1 MTTED
6 YKKISDSIP
15 KDPGVYRFYDKEET
29 ILYVGKAKNL
39 KNRLSSYFGSKKN
52 QAYKTRTLVKNAHH
66 IDYTIVQTE
75 TDALL
80 LENTL
85 IKRYQPRYNVML
97 KDGKSYVYLCIK
109 NERFPRVYF
118 TRFVKKDG
126 SQYFGPYTSKFRTNI
141 ILDIIKKL
149 FQLRTCTLNLNEKA
163 IDAGKYKVCL
173 EYHIKNCKGPCE
185 NLESE
190 EEYNIKI
197 EQVKNILRG
206 NFKPVKDYIK
216 AEMNRFAEKMEFEQA
231 QLLKDKFHA
240 FENYQSKSTVVNTSI
255 KDLDAF
261 SIASD
266 DKYAYVNYLKIIN
279 GALINSDTVEIEK
292 KLDEEDREIL
302 EFAIP
307 AIREKFN
314 SIAPEIAVP
323 MEVDISDP
331 DIIITIPQRGDKR
344 QVMELSEKNVKY
356 FLFQKKKEALNKIK
370 KQTPAERI
378 LKTLQSDLQMDTL
391 PYHIECFDNSNI
403 QGTNPVASCVV
414 FKNAKPS
421 KKDYRKFNI
430 KTVVGP
436 DDFAS
441 MEEVVG
447 RRYRRLVAEGESL
460 PDLIIIDGGK
470 GQLSSTVKI
479 LKELKI
485 LHKVTVIGIAKK
497 LEEIFFPDDPIPL
510 YINKKSESLV
520 LIQQARNEAHRFAIT
535 FHRDQRSKNALG
547 TELTNI
553 EGVGTKTSEK
563 LLKEYKSVARIKEL
577 AETEIAGIVGNS
589 AAKKIVTYFENQKET
604 MKVDAEKKKINR
616 HDL

>member
-6 YKKISDSIP
+6 YKKLSDSIP

-39 KNRLSSYFGSKKN
+39 KNRLSSYFGNKKH
-52 QAYKTRTLVKNAHH
+52 QAHKTRTMVKNADH

-80 LENTL
+80 LEATM
-85 IKRYQPRYNVML
+85 IKKYQPRYNVML
-97 KDGKSYVYLCIK
+97 KDGKTYSYICIK
-109 NERFPRVYF
+109 KERFPRVSA
-118 TRFVKKDG
+118 TRQVIKDG
-126 SQYFGPYTSKFRTNI
+126 STYFGPYTSKYNTNI
-141 ILDIIKKL
+141 ILDLIKKL
-149 FQLRTCTLNLNEKA
+149 FQLRTCTLNLNENA

-190 EEYNIKI
+190 KEYNQKI

-206 NFKPVKDYIK
+206 NFKPVKDYLQSEMEHY
-216 AEMNRFAEKMEFEQA
+216 AELMKFEEA
-231 QLLKDKFHA
+231 QLLKDKFQV
-240 FENYQSKSTVVNTSI
+240 FVNYQSKSTVVHTSI
-255 KDLDAF
+255 TDLDAF

-266 DKYAYVNYLKIIN
+266 EKHAYINYLKIIN
-279 GALINSDTVEIEK
+279 GAIINSDTVEIEK

-323 MEVDISDP
+323 IEIDFVDPEVL
-331 DIIITIPQRGDKR
+331 ITIPKIGDKR
-344 QVMELSEKNVKY
+344 HVIELSEKNVKY
-356 FLFQKKKEALNKIK
+356 FLFQKKREALNKIK
-370 KQTPAERI
+370 RQTPAERI
-378 LKTLQSDLQMDTL
+378 LKTLQSDLQMDKI
-391 PYHIECFDNSNI
+391 PFHIECFDNSNI

-421 KKDYRKFNI
+421 KRDYRKFNI
-430 KTVVGP
+430 KTVIGP

-447 RRYRRLVAEGESL
+447 RRYRRLVSEGESL

-479 LKELKI
+479 LKELEI
-485 LHKVTVIGIAKK
+485 LDKVTVIGIAKK

-535 FHRDQRSKNALG
+535 FHRNQRSKNALG

-553 EGVGTKTSEK
+553 EGIGVKTSEK
-563 LLKEYKSVARIKEL
+563 LLKKYKSVARIKEL
-577 AETEIAGIVGNS
+577 AETEIADIVGNS
-589 AAKKIVTYFENQKET
+589 TAKKIVTYFEKQAINKKVNENLKE
-604 MKVDAEKKKINR
+604 EK
-616 HDL
+616 

>member
-6 YKKISDSIP
+6 YKKLSDSIP

-39 KNRLSSYFGSKKN
+39 KNRLSSYFGNKKH
-52 QAYKTRTLVKNAHH
+52 QTHKTRTMVKNADH

-75 TDALL
+75 TDALI
-80 LENTL
+80 LEATM
-85 IKRYQPRYNVML
+85 IKKYQPRYNVML
-97 KDGKSYVYLCIK
+97 KDGKTYSYICIK
-109 NERFPRVYF
+109 KERFPRVSA
-118 TRFVKKDG
+118 TRQVIKDG
-126 SQYFGPYTSKFRTNI
+126 STYFGPYTSKYNTNI
-141 ILDIIKKL
+141 ILDLIKKL
-149 FQLRTCTLNLNEKA
+149 FQLRTCTLNLNENA

-190 EEYNIKI
+190 KEYNQKI

-206 NFKPVKDYIK
+206 NFKPVKDYLQSEMEHY
-216 AEMNRFAEKMEFEQA
+216 AELMKFEEA
-231 QLLKDKFHA
+231 QLLKDKFQV
-240 FENYQSKSTVVNTSI
+240 FVNYQSKSTVVHTSI
-255 KDLDAF
+255 TDLDAF

-266 DKYAYVNYLKIIN
+266 EKHAYINYLKIIN
-279 GALINSDTVEIEK
+279 GAIINSDTVEIEK

-314 SIAPEIAVP
+314 SIAAEIAVP
-323 MEVDISDP
+323 IEIDFVDPEVL
-331 DIIITIPQRGDKR
+331 ITIPKRGDKR
-344 QVMELSEKNVKY
+344 HVIELSEKNVKY
-356 FLFQKKKEALNKIK
+356 FLFQKKREALNKIK
-370 KQTPAERI
+370 RQTPAERI
-378 LKTLQSDLQMDTL
+378 LKTLQSDLQMDKI
-391 PYHIECFDNSNI
+391 PFHIECFDNSNI

-421 KKDYRKFNI
+421 KRDYRKFNI
-430 KTVVGP
+430 KTVIGP

-447 RRYRRLVAEGESL
+447 RRYRRLVSEGESL

-485 LHKVTVIGIAKK
+485 LDKVTVIGIAKK

-535 FHRDQRSKNALG
+535 FHRNQRSKNALG

-553 EGVGTKTSEK
+553 EGIGIKTSEK
-563 LLKEYKSVARIKEL
+563 LLKKYKSVSRIKEL
-577 AETEIAGIVGNS
+577 AETEIADIVGNS
-589 AAKKIVTYFENQKET
+589 AAKKIVTYFEKQAINE
-604 MKVDAEKKKINR
+604 KVNEN
-616 HDL
+616 

>member
-6 YKKISDSIP
+6 YKKLSDSIP

-39 KNRLSSYFGSKKN
+39 KNRLSSYFGNKKH
-52 QAYKTRTLVKNAHH
+52 QTHKTRTMVKNADH

-75 TDALL
+75 TDALI
-80 LENTL
+80 LEATM
-85 IKRYQPRYNVML
+85 IKKYQPRYNVML
-97 KDGKSYVYLCIK
+97 KDGKTYSYICIK
-109 NERFPRVYF
+109 KERFPRVSA
-118 TRFVKKDG
+118 TRQVIKDG
-126 SQYFGPYTSKFRTNI
+126 STYFGPYTSKYNTNI
-141 ILDIIKKL
+141 ILDLIKKL
-149 FQLRTCTLNLNEKA
+149 FQLRTCTLNLNENA

-190 EEYNIKI
+190 KEYNQKI

-206 NFKPVKDYIK
+206 NFKPVKDYLQSEMEHY
-216 AEMNRFAEKMEFEQA
+216 AELMKFEEA
-231 QLLKDKFHA
+231 QLLKDKFQV
-240 FENYQSKSTVVNTSI
+240 FVNYQSKSTVVHTSI

-266 DKYAYVNYLKIIN
+266 EKHAYINYLKIIN
-279 GALINSDTVEIEK
+279 GAIINSDTVEIEK

-314 SIAPEIAVP
+314 SIAAEIAVP
-323 MEVDISDP
+323 IEIDFVDPEVL
-331 DIIITIPQRGDKR
+331 ITIPKRGDKR
-344 QVMELSEKNVKY
+344 HVIELSEKNVKY
-356 FLFQKKKEALNKIK
+356 FLFQKKREALNKIK
-370 KQTPAERI
+370 RQTPAERI
-378 LKTLQSDLQMDTL
+378 LKTLQSDLQMDKI
-391 PYHIECFDNSNI
+391 PFHIECFDNSNI

-421 KKDYRKFNI
+421 KRDYRKFNI
-430 KTVVGP
+430 KTVIGP

-447 RRYRRLVAEGESL
+447 RRYRRLVSEGESL

-479 LKELKI
+479 LKELEI
-485 LHKVTVIGIAKK
+485 LDKVTVIGIAKK

-535 FHRDQRSKNALG
+535 FHRNQRSKNALG

-553 EGVGTKTSEK
+553 EGIGVKTSEK
-563 LLKEYKSVARIKEL
+563 LLKKYKSVARIKEL
-577 AETEIAGIVGNS
+577 AETEIADIVGNS
-589 AAKKIVTYFENQKET
+589 AAKKIVTYFEKQAINKKVNENLKE
-604 MKVDAEKKKINR
+604 EK
-616 HDL
+616 

>member
-6 YKKISDSIP
+6 YKKLSDSIP

-39 KNRLSSYFGSKKN
+39 KNRLSSYFGNKKH
-52 QAYKTRTLVKNAHH
+52 QTHKTRTMVKNADH

-80 LENTL
+80 LEATM
-85 IKRYQPRYNVML
+85 IKKYQPRYNVML
-97 KDGKSYVYLCIK
+97 KDGKTYSYICIK
-109 NERFPRVYF
+109 KERFPRVSA
-118 TRFVKKDG
+118 TRQVIKDG
-126 SQYFGPYTSKFRTNI
+126 STYFGPYTSKYNTNI
-141 ILDIIKKL
+141 ILDLIKKL
-149 FQLRTCTLNLNEKA
+149 FQLRTCTLNLNENA

-190 EEYNIKI
+190 KEYNQKI

-206 NFKPVKDYIK
+206 NFKPVKDYLQSEMEHY
-216 AEMNRFAEKMEFEQA
+216 AELMKFEEA
-231 QLLKDKFHA
+231 QLLKDKFQV
-240 FENYQSKSTVVNTSI
+240 FVNYQSKSTVVHTSI
-255 KDLDAF
+255 TDLDAF

-266 DKYAYVNYLKIIN
+266 EKHAYINYLKIIN
-279 GALINSDTVEIEK
+279 GAIINSDTVEIEK

-314 SIAPEIAVP
+314 SIAAEIAVP
-323 MEVDISDP
+323 IEIDFVDPEVL
-331 DIIITIPQRGDKR
+331 ITIPKRGDKR
-344 QVMELSEKNVKY
+344 HVIELSEKNVKY
-356 FLFQKKKEALNKIK
+356 FLFQKKREALNKIK
-370 KQTPAERI
+370 RQTPAERI
-378 LKTLQSDLQMDTL
+378 LKTLQSDLQMDKI
-391 PYHIECFDNSNI
+391 PFHIECFDNSNI

-421 KKDYRKFNI
+421 KRDYRKFNI
-430 KTVVGP
+430 KTVIGP

-447 RRYRRLVAEGESL
+447 RRYRRLVSEGESL

-485 LHKVTVIGIAKK
+485 LDKVTVIGIAKK

-535 FHRDQRSKNALG
+535 FHRNQRSKNALG

-553 EGVGTKTSEK
+553 EGIGVKTSEK
-563 LLKEYKSVARIKEL
+563 LLKKYKSVARIKEL
-577 AETEIAGIVGNS
+577 AETEIADIVGNS
-589 AAKKIVTYFENQKET
+589 TAKKIVTYFEKQAINKKVNENLKE
-604 MKVDAEKKKINR
+604 EK
-616 HDL
+616 

>member
-6 YKKISDSIP
+6 YKKLSDSIP

-39 KNRLSSYFGSKKN
+39 KNRLSSYFGNKKH
-52 QAYKTRTLVKNAHH
+52 QAHKTRTMVKNADH

-80 LENTL
+80 LEATM
-85 IKRYQPRYNVML
+85 IKKYQPRYNVML
-97 KDGKSYVYLCIK
+97 KDGKTYSYICIK
-109 NERFPRVYF
+109 KERFPRVSA
-118 TRFVKKDG
+118 TRQVIKDG
-126 SQYFGPYTSKFRTNI
+126 STYFGPYTSKYNTNI
-141 ILDIIKKL
+141 ILDLIKKL
-149 FQLRTCTLNLNEKA
+149 FQLRTCTLNLNENA

-190 EEYNIKI
+190 KEYNQKI

-206 NFKPVKDYIK
+206 NFKPVKDYLK
-216 AEMNRFAEKMEFEQA
+216 SEMEHYAELMKFEEA
-231 QLLKDKFHA
+231 QLLKDKFQV
-240 FENYQSKSTVVNTSI
+240 FVNYQSKSTVVHTSI

-266 DKYAYVNYLKIIN
+266 EKHAYINYLKIIN
-279 GALINSDTVEIEK
+279 GAIINSDTVEIEK

-314 SIAPEIAVP
+314 SIAAEIAVP
-323 MEVDISDP
+323 IEIDFVDPEVL
-331 DIIITIPQRGDKR
+331 ITIPKRGDKR
-344 QVMELSEKNVKY
+344 HVIELSEKNVKY
-356 FLFQKKKEALNKIK
+356 FLFQKKREALNKIK
-370 KQTPAERI
+370 RQTPAERI
-378 LKTLQSDLQMDTL
+378 LKTLQSDLQMDKI
-391 PYHIECFDNSNI
+391 PFHIECFDNSNI

-421 KKDYRKFNI
+421 KRDYRKFNI
-430 KTVVGP
+430 KTVIGP

-447 RRYRRLVAEGESL
+447 RRYRRLVSEGESL

-479 LKELKI
+479 LKELEI
-485 LHKVTVIGIAKK
+485 LDKVTVIGIAKK

-535 FHRDQRSKNALG
+535 FHRNQRSKNALG

-553 EGVGTKTSEK
+553 EGIGVKTSEK
-563 LLKEYKSVARIKEL
+563 LLKKYKSVARIKEL
-577 AETEIAGIVGNS
+577 AETEIADIVGNS
-589 AAKKIVTYFENQKET
+589 TAKKIVTYFEKQAINKKVNENLKE
-604 MKVDAEKKKINR
+604 EK
-616 HDL
+616 

>member
-6 YKKISDSIP
+6 YKKLSDSIP

-39 KNRLSSYFGSKKN
+39 KNRLSSYFGNKKH
-52 QAYKTRTLVKNAHH
+52 QAHKTRTMVKNADH

-80 LENTL
+80 LEATM
-85 IKRYQPRYNVML
+85 IKKYQPRYNVML
-97 KDGKSYVYLCIK
+97 KDGKTYSYICIK
-109 NERFPRVYF
+109 KERFPRVSA
-118 TRFVKKDG
+118 TRQVIRDG
-126 SQYFGPYTSKFRTNI
+126 STYFGPYTSKYNTNI
-141 ILDIIKKL
+141 ILDLIKKL
-149 FQLRTCTLNLNEKA
+149 FQLRTCTLNLNENA

-190 EEYNIKI
+190 KEYNQKI

-206 NFKPVKDYIK
+206 NFKPVKDYLQSEMEHY
-216 AEMNRFAEKMEFEQA
+216 AELMKFEEA
-231 QLLKDKFHA
+231 QLLKDKFQV
-240 FENYQSKSTVVNTSI
+240 FVNYQSKSTVVHTSI
-255 KDLDAF
+255 TDLDAF
-261 SIASD
+261 SIASNE
-266 DKYAYVNYLKIIN
+266 KHAYINYLKIIN
-279 GALINSDTVEIEK
+279 GAIINSDTVEIEK

-323 MEVDISDP
+323 IEIDFVDPEVL
-331 DIIITIPQRGDKR
+331 ITIPKRGDKR
-344 QVMELSEKNVKY
+344 HVIELSEKNVKY
-356 FLFQKKKEALNKIK
+356 FLFQKKREALNKIK
-370 KQTPAERI
+370 RQTPAERI
-378 LKTLQSDLQMDTL
+378 LKTLQSDLQMDKI
-391 PYHIECFDNSNI
+391 PFHIECFDNSNI

-421 KKDYRKFNI
+421 KRDYRKFNI
-430 KTVVGP
+430 KTVIGP

-447 RRYRRLVAEGESL
+447 RRYRRLVSEGESL

-479 LKELKI
+479 LKELEI
-485 LHKVTVIGIAKK
+485 LDKVTVIGIAKK

-535 FHRDQRSKNALG
+535 FHRNQRSKNALG

-553 EGVGTKTSEK
+553 EGIGVKTSEK
-563 LLKEYKSVARIKEL
+563 LLKKYKSVARIKEL
-577 AETEIAGIVGNS
+577 AETEIADIVGNS
-589 AAKKIVTYFENQKET
+589 AAKKIVTYFEKQAINEKVNENLKE
-604 MKVDAEKKKINR
+604 EK
-616 HDL
+616 

>member
-6 YKKISDSIP
+6 YKKLSDSIP

-39 KNRLSSYFGSKKN
+39 KNRLSSYFGNKKH
-52 QAYKTRTLVKNAHH
+52 QTHKTRTMVKNADH

-75 TDALL
+75 TDALI
-80 LENTL
+80 LEATM
-85 IKRYQPRYNVML
+85 IKKYQPRYNVML
-97 KDGKSYVYLCIK
+97 KDGKTYSYICIK
-109 NERFPRVYF
+109 KERFPRVSA
-118 TRFVKKDG
+118 TRQVIKDG
-126 SQYFGPYTSKFRTNI
+126 STYFGPYTSKYNTNI
-141 ILDIIKKL
+141 ILDLIKKL
-149 FQLRTCTLNLNEKA
+149 FQLRTCTLNLNENA

-190 EEYNIKI
+190 KEYNQKI

-206 NFKPVKDYIK
+206 NFKPVKDYLQSEMEHY
-216 AEMNRFAEKMEFEQA
+216 AELMKFEEA
-231 QLLKDKFHA
+231 QLLKDKFQV
-240 FENYQSKSTVVNTSI
+240 FVNYQSKSTVVHTSI
-255 KDLDAF
+255 TDLDAF

-266 DKYAYVNYLKIIN
+266 EKHAYINYLKIIN
-279 GALINSDTVEIEK
+279 GAIINSDTVEIEK

-314 SIAPEIAVP
+314 SIAAEIAVP
-323 MEVDISDP
+323 IEIDFVDPEVL
-331 DIIITIPQRGDKR
+331 ITIPKRGDKR
-344 QVMELSEKNVKY
+344 HVIELSEKNVKY
-356 FLFQKKKEALNKIK
+356 FLFQKKREALNKIK
-370 KQTPAERI
+370 RQTPAERI
-378 LKTLQSDLQMDTL
+378 LKTLQSDLQMDKI
-391 PYHIECFDNSNI
+391 PFHIECFDNSNI

-421 KKDYRKFNI
+421 KRDYRKFNI
-430 KTVVGP
+430 KTVIGP

-447 RRYRRLVAEGESL
+447 RRYRRLVSEGESL

-479 LKELKI
+479 LKELEI
-485 LHKVTVIGIAKK
+485 LDKVTVIGIAKK

-535 FHRDQRSKNALG
+535 FHRNQRSKNALG

-553 EGVGTKTSEK
+553 EGIGVKTSEK
-563 LLKEYKSVARIKEL
+563 LLKKYKSVARIKEL
-577 AETEIAGIVGNS
+577 AETEIADIVGNS
-589 AAKKIVTYFENQKET
+589 TAKKIVTYFEKQAINKKVNENLKE
-604 MKVDAEKKKINR
+604 EK
-616 HDL
+616 

>member
-15 KDPGVYRFYDKEET
+15 KDAGVYRFYDKNET

-39 KNRLSSYFGSKKN
+39 KNRLSSYFGNKKH
-52 QAYKTRTLVKNAHH
+52 QAHKTRTMVKHADH
-66 IDYTIVQTE
+66 IDYTIVQTA

-80 LENTL
+80 LEATM
-85 IKRYQPRYNVML
+85 IKKYQPRYNVML
-97 KDGKSYVYLCIK
+97 KDGKSYAYICIK
-109 NERFPRVYF
+109 KERFPRVFF
-118 TRFVKKDG
+118 THKVIKDG
-126 SQYFGPYTSKFRTNI
+126 SLYFGPYTSKYNTNI
-141 ILDIIKKL
+141 ILDLIKKL

-163 IDAGKYKVCL
+163 INAGKYKVCL
-173 EYHIKNCKGPCE
+173 EYHINNCKGPCT

-190 EEYNIKI
+190 EEYNQKI

-206 NFKPVKDYIK
+206 NFKPVKDYLK
-216 AEMNRFAEKMEFEQA
+216 SEMQHYAEMMKFEEA

-266 DKYAYVNYLKIIN
+266 EKVAYVNYLKIIN
-279 GALINSDTVEIEK
+279 GAIINSDTVEIIK
-292 KLDEEDREIL
+292 KLDEDDREIL

-323 MEVDISDP
+323 IEIDFVDPEIL
-331 DIIITIPQRGDKR
+331 ITVPQRGDKR
-344 QVMELSEKNVKY
+344 HVIELSEKNVKY
-356 FLFQKKKEALNKIK
+356 FLFQKKREALNKIK
-370 KQTPAERI
+370 RQTPAERI
-378 LKTLQSDLQMDTL
+378 LKTLQSDLQMDKV
-391 PYHIECFDNSNI
+391 PFHIECFDNSNI

-421 KKDYRKFNI
+421 KRDYRKFHI

-447 RRYRRLVAEGESL
+447 RRYRRIVAEGESL

-479 LKELKI
+479 LKELEI
-485 LHKVTVIGIAKK
+485 LDKVTVIGIAKK

-535 FHRDQRSKNALG
+535 FHRDMRSKNALG

-553 EGVGTKTSEK
+553 EGIGDKTSEK
-563 LLKEYKSVARIKEL
+563 LLKEYKSVSRIKEL
-577 AETEIAGIVGNS
+577 AETEIADIVGNS
-589 AAKKIVTYFENQKET
+589 AAKKIVTYFEEQAMKAKE
-604 MKVDAEKKKINR
+604 ESSKINSEKN
-616 HDL
+616 

>member
-6 YKKISDSIP
+6 YKNISAGIP
-15 KDPGVYRFYDKEET
+15 KDAGVYRFYDKNET

-39 KNRLSSYFGSKKN
+39 KNRLSSYFGNRKH
-52 QAYKTRTLVKNAHH
+52 QTHKTRTMVKHAHH

-80 LENTL
+80 LEATM
-85 IKRYQPRYNVML
+85 IKKYQPRYNVML
-97 KDGKSYVYLCIK
+97 KDGKTYSYICIK
-109 NERFPRVYF
+109 KERFPRVF
-118 TRFVKKDG
+118 ATRRVIRDG
-126 SQYFGPYTSKFRTNI
+126 SVYYGPYTSKYNTNI
-141 ILDIIKKL
+141 ILELIKKL

-163 IDAGKYKVCL
+163 INAGKYKVCL
-173 EYHIKNCKGPCE
+173 EYHIKNCNGPCQNHETEE
-185 NLESE
+185 N
-190 EEYNIKI
+190 YNKKI
-197 EQVKNILRG
+197 QQVKNILRG
-206 NFKPVKDYIK
+206 NFKPVKDYLRSEMEHY
-216 AEMNRFAEKMEFEQA
+216 AELMKFEEA
-231 QLLKDKFHA
+231 QLLKDKFQA
-240 FENYQSKSTVVNTSI
+240 FDNYQSKSTVVNTSI

-266 DKYAYVNYLKIIN
+266 EKIAYVNYLKIIN
-279 GALINSDTVEIEK
+279 GAIINSDTVEIIK
-292 KLDEEDREIL
+292 KLDEDDREIL

-323 MEVDISDP
+323 IEVDFADP
-331 DIIITIPQRGDKR
+331 EVLITIPLRGDKR
-344 QVMELSEKNVKY
+344 HVIELSEKNVKY
-356 FLFQKKKEALNKIK
+356 FLFQKKREALNKTK

-378 LKTLQSDLQMDTL
+378 LKTLQSDLQMDKV
-391 PYHIECFDNSNI
+391 PFHIECFDNSNI

-421 KKDYRKFNI
+421 KRDYRKFHI

-447 RRYRRLVAEGESL
+447 RRYRRLVEEEKPL

-479 LKELKI
+479 LKELNI
-485 LHKVTVIGIAKK
+485 LDKVTVIGIAKK

-535 FHRDQRSKNALG
+535 FHRDMRSKNALG

-553 EGVGTKTSEK
+553 EGIGAKTSEK
-563 LLKEYKSVARIKEL
+563 LLKEYKSVSRIKEL
-577 AETEIAGIVGNS
+577 AETEISDIVGKS
-589 AAKKIVTYFENQKET
+589 AAKKIILYFEAQRLKGKE
-604 MKVDAEKKKINR
+604 ENNKKEG
-616 HDL
+616 

>member
-6 YKKISDSIP
+6 YKKLSDSIP

-39 KNRLSSYFGSKKN
+39 KNRLSSYFGNKKH
-52 QAYKTRTLVKNAHH
+52 QTHKTRTMVKNADH

-75 TDALL
+75 TDALI
-80 LENTL
+80 LEATM
-85 IKRYQPRYNVML
+85 IKKYQPRYNVML
-97 KDGKSYVYLCIK
+97 KDGKTYSYICIK
-109 NERFPRVYF
+109 KERFPRVSA
-118 TRFVKKDG
+118 TRQVIKDG
-126 SQYFGPYTSKFRTNI
+126 STYFGPYTSKYNTNI
-141 ILDIIKKL
+141 ILDLIKKL
-149 FQLRTCTLNLNEKA
+149 FQLRTCTLNLNENA

-190 EEYNIKI
+190 KEYNQKI

-206 NFKPVKDYIK
+206 NFKPVKDYLQSEMEHY
-216 AEMNRFAEKMEFEQA
+216 AELMKFEEA
-231 QLLKDKFHA
+231 QLLKDKFQV
-240 FENYQSKSTVVNTSI
+240 FVNYQSKSTVVHTSI
-255 KDLDAF
+255 TDLDAF

-266 DKYAYVNYLKIIN
+266 EKHAYINYLKIIN
-279 GALINSDTVEIEK
+279 GAIINSDTVEIEK

-314 SIAPEIAVP
+314 SIAAEIAVP
-323 MEVDISDP
+323 IEIDFVDPEVL
-331 DIIITIPQRGDKR
+331 ITIPKRGDKR
-344 QVMELSEKNVKY
+344 HVIELSEKNVKY
-356 FLFQKKKEALNKIK
+356 FLFQKKREALNKIK
-370 KQTPAERI
+370 RQTPAERI
-378 LKTLQSDLQMDTL
+378 LKTLQSDLQMDKI
-391 PYHIECFDNSNI
+391 PFHIECFDNSNI

-421 KKDYRKFNI
+421 KRDYRKFNI
-430 KTVVGP
+430 KTVIGP

-447 RRYRRLVAEGESL
+447 RRYRRLVSEGESL

-485 LHKVTVIGIAKK
+485 LDKVTVIGIAKK

-535 FHRDQRSKNALG
+535 FHRNQRSKNALG

-553 EGVGTKTSEK
+553 EGIGVKTSEK
-563 LLKEYKSVARIKEL
+563 LLKKYKSVARIKEL
-577 AETEIAGIVGNS
+577 AETEIADIVGNS
-589 AAKKIVTYFENQKET
+589 TAKKIVTYFEKQAINKKVNENLKE
-604 MKVDAEKKKINR
+604 EK
-616 HDL
+616 

>member
-6 YKKISDSIP
+6 YKKLSDSIP

-39 KNRLSSYFGSKKN
+39 KNRLSSYFGNKKH
-52 QAYKTRTLVKNAHH
+52 QTHKTRTMVKNADH

-80 LENTL
+80 LEATM
-85 IKRYQPRYNVML
+85 IKKYQPRYNVML
-97 KDGKSYVYLCIK
+97 KDGKTYSYICIK
-109 NERFPRVYF
+109 KERFPRVSA
-118 TRFVKKDG
+118 TRQVIKDG
-126 SQYFGPYTSKFRTNI
+126 STYFGPYTSKYNTNI
-141 ILDIIKKL
+141 ILDLIKKL
-149 FQLRTCTLNLNEKA
+149 FQLRTCTLNLNENA

-190 EEYNIKI
+190 KEYNQKI

-206 NFKPVKDYIK
+206 NFKPVKDYLK
-216 AEMNRFAEKMEFEQA
+216 SEMEHYAELMKFEEA
-231 QLLKDKFHA
+231 QLLKDKFQV
-240 FENYQSKSTVVNTSI
+240 FVNYQSKSTVVHTSI

-266 DKYAYVNYLKIIN
+266 EKHAYINYLKIIN
-279 GALINSDTVEIEK
+279 GAIINSDTVEIEK

-323 MEVDISDP
+323 IEIDFVDPEVL
-331 DIIITIPQRGDKR
+331 ITIPKIGDKR
-344 QVMELSEKNVKY
+344 HVIELSEKNVKY
-356 FLFQKKKEALNKIK
+356 FLFQKKREALNKIK
-370 KQTPAERI
+370 RQTPAERI
-378 LKTLQSDLQMDTL
+378 LKTLQSDLQMDKI
-391 PYHIECFDNSNI
+391 PFHIECFDNSNI

-421 KKDYRKFNI
+421 KRDYRKFNI
-430 KTVVGP
+430 KTVIGP

-447 RRYRRLVAEGESL
+447 RRYRRLVSEGESL

-479 LKELKI
+479 LKELEI
-485 LHKVTVIGIAKK
+485 LDKVTVIGIAKK

-535 FHRDQRSKNALG
+535 FHRNQRSKNALG

-553 EGVGTKTSEK
+553 EGIGVKTSEK
-563 LLKEYKSVARIKEL
+563 LLKKYKSVARIKEL
-577 AETEIAGIVGNS
+577 AETEIADIVGNS
-589 AAKKIVTYFENQKET
+589 TAKKIVTYFEKQAINKKVNENLKE
-604 MKVDAEKKKINR
+604 EK
-616 HDL
+616 

>member
-6 YKKISDSIP
+6 YKKLSDSIP

-39 KNRLSSYFGSKKN
+39 KNRLSSYFGNKKH
-52 QAYKTRTLVKNAHH
+52 QAHKTRTMVKNADH

-75 TDALL
+75 TDALI
-80 LENTL
+80 LEATM
-85 IKRYQPRYNVML
+85 IKKYQPRYNVML
-97 KDGKSYVYLCIK
+97 KDGKTYSYICIK
-109 NERFPRVYF
+109 KERFPRVSA
-118 TRFVKKDG
+118 TRQVIKDG
-126 SQYFGPYTSKFRTNI
+126 STYFGPYTSKYNTNI
-141 ILDIIKKL
+141 ILDLIKKL
-149 FQLRTCTLNLNEKA
+149 FQLRTCTLNLNENA

-190 EEYNIKI
+190 KEYNQKI

-206 NFKPVKDYIK
+206 NFKPVKDYLQSEMEHY
-216 AEMNRFAEKMEFEQA
+216 AELMKFEEA
-231 QLLKDKFHA
+231 QLLKDKFQV
-240 FENYQSKSTVVNTSI
+240 FVNYQSKSTVVHTSI
-255 KDLDAF
+255 TDLDAF

-266 DKYAYVNYLKIIN
+266 EKHAYINYLKIIN
-279 GALINSDTVEIEK
+279 GAIINSDTVEIEK

-323 MEVDISDP
+323 IEIDFVDPEVL
-331 DIIITIPQRGDKR
+331 ITIPKIGDKR
-344 QVMELSEKNVKY
+344 HVIELSEKNVKY
-356 FLFQKKKEALNKIK
+356 FLFQKKREALNKIK
-370 KQTPAERI
+370 RQTPAERI
-378 LKTLQSDLQMDTL
+378 LKTLQSDLQMDKI
-391 PYHIECFDNSNI
+391 PFHIECFDNSNI

-421 KKDYRKFNI
+421 KRDYRKFNI
-430 KTVVGP
+430 KTVIGP

-447 RRYRRLVAEGESL
+447 RRYRRLVSEGESL

-479 LKELKI
+479 LKELEI
-485 LHKVTVIGIAKK
+485 LDKVTVIGIAKK

-535 FHRDQRSKNALG
+535 FHRNQRSKNALG

-553 EGVGTKTSEK
+553 EGIGVKTSEK
-563 LLKEYKSVARIKEL
+563 LLKKYKSVARIKEL
-577 AETEIAGIVGNS
+577 AETEIADIVGNS
-589 AAKKIVTYFENQKET
+589 TAKKIVTYFEKQAINKKVNENLKE
-604 MKVDAEKKKINR
+604 EK
-616 HDL
+616 

>member
-6 YKKISDSIP
+6 YKKLSDSIP

-39 KNRLSSYFGSKKN
+39 KNRLSSYFGNKKH
-52 QAYKTRTLVKNAHH
+52 QAHKTRTMVKNADH

-80 LENTL
+80 LEATM
-85 IKRYQPRYNVML
+85 IKKYQPRYNVML
-97 KDGKSYVYLCIK
+97 KDGKTYSYICIK
-109 NERFPRVYF
+109 KERFPRVSA
-118 TRFVKKDG
+118 TRQVIKDG
-126 SQYFGPYTSKFRTNI
+126 SIYFGPYTSKYNTNI
-141 ILDIIKKL
+141 ILDLIKKL
-149 FQLRTCTLNLNEKA
+149 FQLRTCTLNLNENA

-190 EEYNIKI
+190 KEYNQKI

-206 NFKPVKDYIK
+206 NFKPVKDYLK
-216 AEMNRFAEKMEFEQA
+216 SEMEHYAELMKFEEA
-231 QLLKDKFHA
+231 QLLKDKFQV
-240 FENYQSKSTVVNTSI
+240 FVNYQSKSTVVHTSI

-266 DKYAYVNYLKIIN
+266 EKHAYINYLKIIN
-279 GALINSDTVEIEK
+279 GAIINSDTVEIEK

-323 MEVDISDP
+323 IEIDFVDPEVL
-331 DIIITIPQRGDKR
+331 ITIPKRGDKR
-344 QVMELSEKNVKY
+344 HVIELSEKNVKY
-356 FLFQKKKEALNKIK
+356 FLFQKKREALNKIK
-370 KQTPAERI
+370 RQTPAERI
-378 LKTLQSDLQMDTL
+378 LKTLQSDLQMDKI
-391 PYHIECFDNSNI
+391 PFHIECFDNSNI

-421 KKDYRKFNI
+421 KRDYRKFNI
-430 KTVVGP
+430 KTVIGP

-479 LKELKI
+479 LKELEI
-485 LHKVTVIGIAKK
+485 LNKVTVIGIAKK

-535 FHRDQRSKNALG
+535 FHRNQRSKNALG

-553 EGVGTKTSEK
+553 EGIGIKTSEK
-563 LLKEYKSVARIKEL
+563 LLKKYKSVSRIKEL
-577 AETEIAGIVGNS
+577 AETELADIVGNS
-589 AAKKIVTYFENQKET
+589 AANKIVTYFEKQAINEKVNENKKE
-604 MKVDAEKKKINR
+604 EK
-616 HDL
+616 

>member
-6 YKKISDSIP
+6 YKKLSDSIP

-39 KNRLSSYFGSKKN
+39 KNRLSSYFGNKKH
-52 QAYKTRTLVKNAHH
+52 QAHKTRTMVKNADH

-80 LENTL
+80 LEATM
-85 IKRYQPRYNVML
+85 IKKYQPRYNVML
-97 KDGKSYVYLCIK
+97 KDGKTYSYICIK
-109 NERFPRVYF
+109 KERFPRVSA
-118 TRFVKKDG
+118 TRQVIKDG
-126 SQYFGPYTSKFRTNI
+126 STYFGPYTSKYNTNI
-141 ILDIIKKL
+141 ILDLIKKL
-149 FQLRTCTLNLNEKA
+149 FQLRTCTLNLNENA

-190 EEYNIKI
+190 KEYNQKI

-206 NFKPVKDYIK
+206 NFKPVKDYLQSEMEHY
-216 AEMNRFAEKMEFEQA
+216 AELMKFEEA
-231 QLLKDKFHA
+231 QLLKDKFQV
-240 FENYQSKSTVVNTSI
+240 FVNYQSKSTVVHTSI

-266 DKYAYVNYLKIIN
+266 EKHAYINYLKIIN
-279 GALINSDTVEIEK
+279 GAIINSDTVEIEK

-323 MEVDISDP
+323 IEIDFVDPEVL
-331 DIIITIPQRGDKR
+331 ITIPKRGDKR
-344 QVMELSEKNVKY
+344 HVIELSEKNVKY
-356 FLFQKKKEALNKIK
+356 FLFQKKREALNKIK
-370 KQTPAERI
+370 RQTPAERI
-378 LKTLQSDLQMDTL
+378 LKTLQSDLQMDKI
-391 PYHIECFDNSNI
+391 PFHIECFDNSNI

-421 KKDYRKFNI
+421 KRDYRKFNI
-430 KTVVGP
+430 KTVIGP

-447 RRYRRLVAEGESL
+447 RRYRRLVSEGESL

-485 LHKVTVIGIAKK
+485 LDKVTVIGIAKK

-535 FHRDQRSKNALG
+535 FHRNQRSKNALG

-553 EGVGTKTSEK
+553 EGIGVKTSEK
-563 LLKEYKSVARIKEL
+563 LLKKYKSVARIKEL
-577 AETEIAGIVGNS
+577 AETEIADIVGNS
-589 AAKKIVTYFENQKET
+589 AAKKIVTYFEKQAINE
-604 MKVDAEKKKINR
+604 KVNEN
-616 HDL
+616 

>member
-6 YKKISDSIP
+6 YKKLSDSIP

-39 KNRLSSYFGSKKN
+39 KNRLSSYFGNKKH
-52 QAYKTRTLVKNAHH
+52 QAHKTRTMVKNADH

-80 LENTL
+80 LEATM
-85 IKRYQPRYNVML
+85 IKKYQPRYNVML
-97 KDGKSYVYLCIK
+97 KDGKTYSYICIK
-109 NERFPRVYF
+109 KERFPRVSA
-118 TRFVKKDG
+118 TRQVIKDG
-126 SQYFGPYTSKFRTNI
+126 STYFGPYTSKYNTNI
-141 ILDIIKKL
+141 ILDLIKKL
-149 FQLRTCTLNLNEKA
+149 FQLRTCTLNLNENA

-190 EEYNIKI
+190 KEYNQKI

-206 NFKPVKDYIK
+206 NFKPVKDYLQSEMEHY
-216 AEMNRFAEKMEFEQA
+216 AELMKFEEA
-231 QLLKDKFHA
+231 QLLKDKFQV
-240 FENYQSKSTVVNTSI
+240 FVNYQSKSTVVHTSI
-255 KDLDAF
+255 TDLDAF

-266 DKYAYVNYLKIIN
+266 EKHAYINYLKIIN
-279 GALINSDTVEIEK
+279 GAIINSDTVEIEK

-323 MEVDISDP
+323 IEIDFVDPEVL
-331 DIIITIPQRGDKR
+331 ITIPKIGDKR
-344 QVMELSEKNVKY
+344 HVIELSEKNVKY
-356 FLFQKKKEALNKIK
+356 FLFQKKREALNKIK
-370 KQTPAERI
+370 RQTPAERI
-378 LKTLQSDLQMDTL
+378 LKTLQSDLQMDKI
-391 PYHIECFDNSNI
+391 PFHIECFDNSNI

-421 KKDYRKFNI
+421 KRDYRKFNI
-430 KTVVGP
+430 KTVIGP

-447 RRYRRLVAEGESL
+447 RRYRRLVSEGESL

-479 LKELKI
+479 LKELEI
-485 LHKVTVIGIAKK
+485 LDKVTVIGIAKK

-535 FHRDQRSKNALG
+535 FHRNQRSKNALG

-553 EGVGTKTSEK
+553 EGIGVKTSEK
-563 LLKEYKSVARIKEL
+563 LLKKYKSVARIKEL
-577 AETEIAGIVGNS
+577 AETEIADIVGNS
-589 AAKKIVTYFENQKET
+589 AAKKIVTYFEKQAINEKVNENLKE
-604 MKVDAEKKKINR
+604 EK
-616 HDL
+616 

>member
-6 YKKISDSIP
+6 YKKLSDSIP

-39 KNRLSSYFGSKKN
+39 KNRLSSYFGNKKH
-52 QAYKTRTLVKNAHH
+52 QAHKTRTMVKNADH

-80 LENTL
+80 LEATM
-85 IKRYQPRYNVML
+85 IKKYQPRYNVML
-97 KDGKSYVYLCIK
+97 KDGKTYSYICIK
-109 NERFPRVYF
+109 KERFPRVF
-118 TRFVKKDG
+118 ATRQVIKDG
-126 SQYFGPYTSKFRTNI
+126 SIYFGPYTSKYNTNI
-141 ILDIIKKL
+141 ILDLIKKL
-149 FQLRTCTLNLNEKA
+149 FQLRTCTLNLNENA

-190 EEYNIKI
+190 KEYNQKI

-206 NFKPVKDYIK
+206 NFKPVKDYLK
-216 AEMNRFAEKMEFEQA
+216 SEMEHYAELMKFEEA
-231 QLLKDKFHA
+231 QLLKDKFQV
-240 FENYQSKSTVVNTSI
+240 FVNYQSKSTVVHTSI

-266 DKYAYVNYLKIIN
+266 EKHAYINYLKIIN
-279 GALINSDTVEIEK
+279 GAIINSDTVEIEK

-323 MEVDISDP
+323 IEIDFVDPEVL
-331 DIIITIPQRGDKR
+331 ITIPKRGDKR
-344 QVMELSEKNVKY
+344 HVIELSEKNVKY
-356 FLFQKKKEALNKIK
+356 FLFQKKREALNKIK
-370 KQTPAERI
+370 RQTPAERI
-378 LKTLQSDLQMDTL
+378 LKTLQSDLQMDKI
-391 PYHIECFDNSNI
+391 PFHIECFDNSNI

-421 KKDYRKFNI
+421 KRDYRKFNI
-430 KTVVGP
+430 KTVIGP

-479 LKELKI
+479 LKELEI
-485 LHKVTVIGIAKK
+485 LDKVTVIGIAKK

-535 FHRDQRSKNALG
+535 FHRNQRSKNALG

-553 EGVGTKTSEK
+553 EGIGIKTSEK
-563 LLKEYKSVARIKEL
+563 LLKKYKSVSRIKEL
-577 AETEIAGIVGNS
+577 AETELADIVGNS
-589 AAKKIVTYFENQKET
+589 AANKIVTYFEKQAINEKVNENKKE
-604 MKVDAEKKKINR
+604 EK
-616 HDL
+616 

>member
-6 YKKISDSIP
+6 YKKLSDSIP

-39 KNRLSSYFGSKKN
+39 KNRLSSYFGNKKH
-52 QAYKTRTLVKNAHH
+52 QTHKTRTMVKNADH

-75 TDALL
+75 TDALI
-80 LENTL
+80 LEATM
-85 IKRYQPRYNVML
+85 IKKYQPRYNVML
-97 KDGKSYVYLCIK
+97 KDGKTYSYICIK
-109 NERFPRVYF
+109 KERFPRVSA
-118 TRFVKKDG
+118 TRQVIKDG
-126 SQYFGPYTSKFRTNI
+126 STYFGPYTSKYNTNI
-141 ILDIIKKL
+141 ILDLIKKL
-149 FQLRTCTLNLNEKA
+149 FQLRTCTLNLNENA

-190 EEYNIKI
+190 KEYNQKI

-206 NFKPVKDYIK
+206 NFKPVKDYLQSEMEHY
-216 AEMNRFAEKMEFEQA
+216 AELMKFEEA
-231 QLLKDKFHA
+231 QLLKDKFQV
-240 FENYQSKSTVVNTSI
+240 FVNYQSKSTVVHTSI

-266 DKYAYVNYLKIIN
+266 EKHAYINYLKIIN
-279 GALINSDTVEIEK
+279 GAIINSDTVEIEK

-314 SIAPEIAVP
+314 SIAAEIAVP
-323 MEVDISDP
+323 IEIDFVDPEVL
-331 DIIITIPQRGDKR
+331 ITIPKRGDKR
-344 QVMELSEKNVKY
+344 HVIELSEKNVKY
-356 FLFQKKKEALNKIK
+356 FLFQKKREALNKIK
-370 KQTPAERI
+370 RQTPAERI
-378 LKTLQSDLQMDTL
+378 LKTLQSDLQMDKI
-391 PYHIECFDNSNI
+391 PFHIECFDNSNI

-421 KKDYRKFNI
+421 KRDYRKFNI
-430 KTVVGP
+430 KTVIGP

-447 RRYRRLVAEGESL
+447 RRYRRLVSEGESL

-485 LHKVTVIGIAKK
+485 LDKVTVIGIAKK

-535 FHRDQRSKNALG
+535 FHRNQRSKNALG

-553 EGVGTKTSEK
+553 EGIGIKTSEK
-563 LLKEYKSVARIKEL
+563 LLKKYKSVARIKEL
-577 AETEIAGIVGNS
+577 AETEIADIVGNS
-589 AAKKIVTYFENQKET
+589 TAKKIVTYFEKQAINE
-604 MKVDAEKKKINR
+604 KVNEN
-616 HDL
+616 

>member
-6 YKKISDSIP
+6 YKKLSDSIP

-39 KNRLSSYFGSKKN
+39 KNRLSSYFGNKKH
-52 QAYKTRTLVKNAHH
+52 QAHNTRTMVKNADH

-75 TDALL
+75 TDALI
-80 LENTL
+80 LEATM
-85 IKRYQPRYNVML
+85 IKKYQPRYNVML
-97 KDGKSYVYLCIK
+97 KDGKTYSYICIK
-109 NERFPRVYF
+109 KERFPRVSA
-118 TRFVKKDG
+118 TRQVIKDG
-126 SQYFGPYTSKFRTNI
+126 STYFGPYTSKYNTNI
-141 ILDIIKKL
+141 ILDLIKKL
-149 FQLRTCTLNLNEKA
+149 FQLRTCTLNLNENA

-190 EEYNIKI
+190 KEYNQKI

-206 NFKPVKDYIK
+206 NFKPVKDYLQSEMEHY
-216 AEMNRFAEKMEFEQA
+216 AELMKFEEA
-231 QLLKDKFHA
+231 QLLKDKFQV
-240 FENYQSKSTVVNTSI
+240 FVNYQSKSTVVHTSI
-255 KDLDAF
+255 TDLDAF

-266 DKYAYVNYLKIIN
+266 EKHAYINYLKIIN
-279 GALINSDTVEIEK
+279 GAIINSDTVEIEK

-314 SIAPEIAVP
+314 SIAAEIAVP
-323 MEVDISDP
+323 IEIDFVDPEVL
-331 DIIITIPQRGDKR
+331 ITIPKRGDKR
-344 QVMELSEKNVKY
+344 HVIELSEKNVKY
-356 FLFQKKKEALNKIK
+356 FLFQKKREALNKIK
-370 KQTPAERI
+370 RQTPAERI
-378 LKTLQSDLQMDTL
+378 LKTLQSDLQMDKI
-391 PYHIECFDNSNI
+391 PFHIECFDNSNI

-430 KTVVGP
+430 KTVIGP

-447 RRYRRLVAEGESL
+447 RRYRRLVSEGESL

-479 LKELKI
+479 LKELEI
-485 LHKVTVIGIAKK
+485 LDKVTVIGIAKK

-535 FHRDQRSKNALG
+535 FHRNQRSKNALG

-553 EGVGTKTSEK
+553 EGIGVKTSEK
-563 LLKEYKSVARIKEL
+563 LLKKYKSVARIKEL
-577 AETEIAGIVGNS
+577 AETEIADIVGNS
-589 AAKKIVTYFENQKET
+589 TAKKIVTYFEKQAINKKVNENLKE
-604 MKVDAEKKKINR
+604 EK
-616 HDL
+616 

>member
-6 YKKISDSIP
+6 YKKLSDSIP

-39 KNRLSSYFGSKKN
+39 KNRLSSYFGNKKH
-52 QAYKTRTLVKNAHH
+52 QTHKTRTMVKNADH

-80 LENTL
+80 LEATM
-85 IKRYQPRYNVML
+85 IKKYQPRYNVML
-97 KDGKSYVYLCIK
+97 KDGKTYSYICIK
-109 NERFPRVYF
+109 KERFPRVSA
-118 TRFVKKDG
+118 TRQVIKDG
-126 SQYFGPYTSKFRTNI
+126 STYFGPYTSKYNTNI
-141 ILDIIKKL
+141 ILDLIKKL
-149 FQLRTCTLNLNEKA
+149 FQLRTCTLNLNENA

-190 EEYNIKI
+190 KEYNQKI

-206 NFKPVKDYIK
+206 NFKPVKDYLQSEMEHY
-216 AEMNRFAEKMEFEQA
+216 AELMKFEEA
-231 QLLKDKFHA
+231 QLLKDKFQV
-240 FENYQSKSTVVNTSI
+240 FVNYQSKSTVVHTSI
-255 KDLDAF
+255 TDLDAF

-266 DKYAYVNYLKIIN
+266 EKHAYINYLKIIN
-279 GALINSDTVEIEK
+279 GAIINSDTVEIEK

-323 MEVDISDP
+323 IEIDFVDPEVL
-331 DIIITIPQRGDKR
+331 ITIPKRGDKR
-344 QVMELSEKNVKY
+344 HVIELSEKNVKY
-356 FLFQKKKEALNKIK
+356 FLFQKKREALNKIK
-370 KQTPAERI
+370 RQTPAERI
-378 LKTLQSDLQMDTL
+378 LKTLQSDLQMDKI
-391 PYHIECFDNSNI
+391 PFHIECFDNSNI

-421 KKDYRKFNI
+421 KRDYRKFNI
-430 KTVVGP
+430 KTVIGP

-447 RRYRRLVAEGESL
+447 RRYRRLVSEGESL

-479 LKELKI
+479 LKELEI
-485 LHKVTVIGIAKK
+485 LDKVTVIGIAKK

-535 FHRDQRSKNALG
+535 FHRNQRSKNALG

-553 EGVGTKTSEK
+553 EGIGIKTSEK
-563 LLKEYKSVARIKEL
+563 LLKKYKSVARIKEL
-577 AETEIAGIVGNS
+577 AETEIADIVGNS
-589 AAKKIVTYFENQKET
+589 AAKKIVTYFEKQAINEKVNENLKE
-604 MKVDAEKKKINR
+604 EK
-616 HDL
+616 

>member
-6 YKKISDSIP
+6 YKKLSDSIP

-39 KNRLSSYFGSKKN
+39 KNRLSSYFGNKKH
-52 QAYKTRTLVKNAHH
+52 QAHKTRTMVKNADH

-80 LENTL
+80 LEATM
-85 IKRYQPRYNVML
+85 IKKYQPRYNVML
-97 KDGKSYVYLCIK
+97 KDGKTYSYICIK
-109 NERFPRVYF
+109 KERFPRVSA
-118 TRFVKKDG
+118 TRQVIKDG
-126 SQYFGPYTSKFRTNI
+126 STYFGPYTSKYNTNI
-141 ILDIIKKL
+141 ILDLIKKL
-149 FQLRTCTLNLNEKA
+149 FQLRTCTLNLNENA

-190 EEYNIKI
+190 KEYNQKI

-206 NFKPVKDYIK
+206 NFKPVKDYLK
-216 AEMNRFAEKMEFEQA
+216 SEMEHYAELMKFEEA
-231 QLLKDKFHA
+231 QLLKDKFQV
-240 FENYQSKSTVVNTSI
+240 FVNYQSKSTVVHTSI

-266 DKYAYVNYLKIIN
+266 EKHAYINYLKIIN
-279 GALINSDTVEIEK
+279 GAIINSDTVEIEK

-314 SIAPEIAVP
+314 SIAAEIAVP
-323 MEVDISDP
+323 IEIDFVDPEVL
-331 DIIITIPQRGDKR
+331 ITIPKRGDKR
-344 QVMELSEKNVKY
+344 HVIELSEKNVKY
-356 FLFQKKKEALNKIK
+356 FLFQKKREALNKIK
-370 KQTPAERI
+370 RQTPAERI
-378 LKTLQSDLQMDTL
+378 LKTLQSDLQMDKI
-391 PYHIECFDNSNI
+391 PFHIECFDNSNI

-421 KKDYRKFNI
+421 KRDYRKFNI
-430 KTVVGP
+430 KTVIGP

-447 RRYRRLVAEGESL
+447 RRYRRLVSEGESL

-479 LKELKI
+479 LKELEI
-485 LHKVTVIGIAKK
+485 LDKVTVIGIAKK

-535 FHRDQRSKNALG
+535 FHRNQRSKNALG

-553 EGVGTKTSEK
+553 EGIGVKTSEK
-563 LLKEYKSVARIKEL
+563 LLKKYKSVARIKEL
-577 AETEIAGIVGNS
+577 AETEIADIVGNS
-589 AAKKIVTYFENQKET
+589 AAKKIVTYFEKQAINKKVNENLKE
-604 MKVDAEKKKINR
+604 EK
-616 HDL
+616 

>member
-6 YKKISDSIP
+6 YKKLSDSIP

-39 KNRLSSYFGSKKN
+39 KNRLSSYFGNKKH
-52 QAYKTRTLVKNAHH
+52 QTHKTRTMVKNADH

-75 TDALL
+75 TDALI
-80 LENTL
+80 LEATM
-85 IKRYQPRYNVML
+85 IKKYQPRYNVML
-97 KDGKSYVYLCIK
+97 KDGKTYSYICIK
-109 NERFPRVYF
+109 KERFPRVSA
-118 TRFVKKDG
+118 TRQVIKDG
-126 SQYFGPYTSKFRTNI
+126 STYFGPYTSKYNTNI
-141 ILDIIKKL
+141 ILDLIKKL
-149 FQLRTCTLNLNEKA
+149 FQLRTCTLNLNENA

-190 EEYNIKI
+190 KEYNQKI

-206 NFKPVKDYIK
+206 NFKPVKDYLQSEMEHY
-216 AEMNRFAEKMEFEQA
+216 AELMKFEEA
-231 QLLKDKFHA
+231 QLLKDKFQV
-240 FENYQSKSTVVNTSI
+240 FVNYQSKSTVVHTSI
-255 KDLDAF
+255 TDLDAF

-266 DKYAYVNYLKIIN
+266 EKHAYINYLKIIN
-279 GALINSDTVEIEK
+279 GAIINSDTVEIEK

-314 SIAPEIAVP
+314 SIAAEIAVP
-323 MEVDISDP
+323 IEIDFVDPEVL
-331 DIIITIPQRGDKR
+331 ITIPKRGDKR
-344 QVMELSEKNVKY
+344 HVIELSEKNVKY
-356 FLFQKKKEALNKIK
+356 FLFQKKREALNKIK
-370 KQTPAERI
+370 RQTPAERI
-378 LKTLQSDLQMDTL
+378 LKTLQSDLQMDKI
-391 PYHIECFDNSNI
+391 PFHIECFDNSNI

-421 KKDYRKFNI
+421 KRDYRKFNI
-430 KTVVGP
+430 KTVIGP

-447 RRYRRLVAEGESL
+447 RRYRRLVSEGESL

-479 LKELKI
+479 LKELEI
-485 LHKVTVIGIAKK
+485 LDKVTVIGIAKK

-535 FHRDQRSKNALG
+535 FHRNQRSKNALG

-553 EGVGTKTSEK
+553 EGIGIKTSEK
-563 LLKEYKSVARIKEL
+563 LLKKYKSVARIKEL
-577 AETEIAGIVGNS
+577 AETEIADIVGNS
-589 AAKKIVTYFENQKET
+589 AAKKIVTYFEKQAINKKVNENLKE
-604 MKVDAEKKKINR
+604 EK
-616 HDL
+616 

>member
-6 YKKISDSIP
+6 YKKLSDSIP

-39 KNRLSSYFGSKKN
+39 KNRLSSYFGNKKH
-52 QAYKTRTLVKNAHH
+52 QTHKTRTMVKNADH

-75 TDALL
+75 TDALI
-80 LENTL
+80 LEATM
-85 IKRYQPRYNVML
+85 IKKYQPRYNVML
-97 KDGKSYVYLCIK
+97 KDGKTYSYICIK
-109 NERFPRVYF
+109 KERFPRVSA
-118 TRFVKKDG
+118 TRQVIKDG
-126 SQYFGPYTSKFRTNI
+126 STYFGPYTSKYNTNI
-141 ILDIIKKL
+141 ILDLIKKL
-149 FQLRTCTLNLNEKA
+149 FQLRTCTLNLNENA

-190 EEYNIKI
+190 KEYNQKI

-206 NFKPVKDYIK
+206 NFKPVKDYLK
-216 AEMNRFAEKMEFEQA
+216 SEMEHYAELMKFEEA
-231 QLLKDKFHA
+231 QLLKDKFQV
-240 FENYQSKSTVVNTSI
+240 FVNYQSKSTVVHTSI

-266 DKYAYVNYLKIIN
+266 EKHAYINYLKIIN
-279 GALINSDTVEIEK
+279 GAIINSDTVEIEK

-323 MEVDISDP
+323 IEIDFVDPEVL
-331 DIIITIPQRGDKR
+331 ITIPKIGDKR
-344 QVMELSEKNVKY
+344 HVIELSEKNVKY
-356 FLFQKKKEALNKIK
+356 FLFQKKREALNKIK
-370 KQTPAERI
+370 RQTPAERI
-378 LKTLQSDLQMDTL
+378 LKTLQSDLQMDKI
-391 PYHIECFDNSNI
+391 PFHIECFDNSNI

-421 KKDYRKFNI
+421 KRDYRKFNI
-430 KTVVGP
+430 KTVIGP

-447 RRYRRLVAEGESL
+447 RRYRRLVSEGESL

-479 LKELKI
+479 LKELEI
-485 LHKVTVIGIAKK
+485 LDKVTVIGIAKK

-535 FHRDQRSKNALG
+535 FHRNQRSKNALG

-553 EGVGTKTSEK
+553 EGIGVKTSEK
-563 LLKEYKSVARIKEL
+563 LLKKYKSVARIKEL
-577 AETEIAGIVGNS
+577 AETEIADIVGNS
-589 AAKKIVTYFENQKET
+589 TAKKIVTYFEKQAINKKVNENLKE
-604 MKVDAEKKKINR
+604 EK
-616 HDL
+616 

>member
-6 YKKISDSIP
+6 YKKLSDSIP

-39 KNRLSSYFGSKKN
+39 KNRLSSYFGNKKH
-52 QAYKTRTLVKNAHH
+52 QAHKTRTMVKNADH

-80 LENTL
+80 LEATM
-85 IKRYQPRYNVML
+85 IKKYQPRYNVML
-97 KDGKSYVYLCIK
+97 KDGKTYSYICIK
-109 NERFPRVYF
+109 KERFPRVSA
-118 TRFVKKDG
+118 TRQVIKDG
-126 SQYFGPYTSKFRTNI
+126 SIYFGPYTSKYNTNI
-141 ILDIIKKL
+141 ILDLIKKL
-149 FQLRTCTLNLNEKA
+149 FQLRTCTLNLNENA

-190 EEYNIKI
+190 KEYNQKI

-206 NFKPVKDYIK
+206 NFKPVKDYLK
-216 AEMNRFAEKMEFEQA
+216 SEMEHYAELMKFEEA
-231 QLLKDKFHA
+231 QLLKDKFQV
-240 FENYQSKSTVVNTSI
+240 FVNYQSKSTVVHTSI

-266 DKYAYVNYLKIIN
+266 EKHAYINYLKIIN
-279 GALINSDTVEIEK
+279 GAIINSDTVEIEK

-323 MEVDISDP
+323 IEIDFVDPEVL
-331 DIIITIPQRGDKR
+331 ITIPKRGDKR
-344 QVMELSEKNVKY
+344 HVIELSEKNVKY
-356 FLFQKKKEALNKIK
+356 FLFQKKREALNKIK
-370 KQTPAERI
+370 RQTPAERI
-378 LKTLQSDLQMDTL
+378 LKTLQSDLQMDKI
-391 PYHIECFDNSNI
+391 PFHIECFDNSNI

-421 KKDYRKFNI
+421 KRDYRKFNI
-430 KTVVGP
+430 KTVIGP

-479 LKELKI
+479 LKELEI
-485 LHKVTVIGIAKK
+485 LDKVTVIGIAKK

-535 FHRDQRSKNALG
+535 FHRNQRSKNALG

-553 EGVGTKTSEK
+553 EGIGVKTSEK
-563 LLKEYKSVARIKEL
+563 LLKKYKSVSRIKEL
-577 AETEIAGIVGNS
+577 AETELADIVGNS
-589 AAKKIVTYFENQKET
+589 AANKIVTYFEKQAINE
-604 MKVDAEKKKINR
+604 KVNEN
-616 HDL
+616 

>member
-6 YKKISDSIP
+6 YKKLSDSIP
-15 KDPGVYRFYDKEET
+15 KDPGVYRFYDKEEM

-39 KNRLSSYFGSKKN
+39 KNRLSSYFGNKKH
-52 QAYKTRTLVKNAHH
+52 QTHKTRTMVKNADH

-80 LENTL
+80 LEATM
-85 IKRYQPRYNVML
+85 IKKYQPRYNVML
-97 KDGKSYVYLCIK
+97 KDGKTYSYICIK
-109 NERFPRVYF
+109 KERFPRVSA
-118 TRFVKKDG
+118 TRQVIRDG
-126 SQYFGPYTSKFRTNI
+126 STYFGPYTSKYNTNI
-141 ILDIIKKL
+141 ILDLIKKL
-149 FQLRTCTLNLNEKA
+149 FQLRTCTLNLNENA

-190 EEYNIKI
+190 KEYNQKI

-206 NFKPVKDYIK
+206 NFKPVKDYLQSEMEHY
-216 AEMNRFAEKMEFEQA
+216 AELMKFEEA
-231 QLLKDKFHA
+231 QLLKDKFQV
-240 FENYQSKSTVVNTSI
+240 FVNYQSKSTVVHTSI
-255 KDLDAF
+255 TDLDAF

-266 DKYAYVNYLKIIN
+266 EKHAYINYLKIIN
-279 GALINSDTVEIEK
+279 GAIINSDTVEIEK

-323 MEVDISDP
+323 IEIDFVDPEVL
-331 DIIITIPQRGDKR
+331 ITIPKRGDKR
-344 QVMELSEKNVKY
+344 HVIELSEKNVKY
-356 FLFQKKKEALNKIK
+356 FLFQKKREALNKIK
-370 KQTPAERI
+370 RQTPAERI
-378 LKTLQSDLQMDTL
+378 LKTLQSDLQMDKI
-391 PYHIECFDNSNI
+391 PFHIECFDNSNI

-414 FKNAKPS
+414 FKNAEPS

-430 KTVVGP
+430 KTVIGP

-447 RRYRRLVAEGESL
+447 RRYRRLVSEGESL

-479 LKELKI
+479 LKELEI
-485 LHKVTVIGIAKK
+485 LDKVTVIGIAKK

-535 FHRDQRSKNALG
+535 FHRNQRSKNALG

-553 EGVGTKTSEK
+553 EGIGVKTSEK
-563 LLKEYKSVARIKEL
+563 LLKKYKSVARIKEL
-577 AETEIAGIVGNS
+577 AETEIADIVGNS
-589 AAKKIVTYFENQKET
+589 AAKKIVTYFEKQAINEKVNENLKE
-604 MKVDAEKKKINR
+604 EK
-616 HDL
+616 

>member
-6 YKKISDSIP
+6 YKKLSDSIP

-39 KNRLSSYFGSKKN
+39 KNRLSSYFGNKKH
-52 QAYKTRTLVKNAHH
+52 QAHKTRTMVKNADH

-80 LENTL
+80 LEATM
-85 IKRYQPRYNVML
+85 IKKYQPRYNVML
-97 KDGKSYVYLCIK
+97 KDGKTYSYICIK
-109 NERFPRVYF
+109 KERFPRVF
-118 TRFVKKDG
+118 ATRQVIKDG
-126 SQYFGPYTSKFRTNI
+126 SIYFGPYTSKYNTNI
-141 ILDIIKKL
+141 ILDLIKKL
-149 FQLRTCTLNLNEKA
+149 FQLRTCTLNLNENA

-190 EEYNIKI
+190 KEYNQKI

-206 NFKPVKDYIK
+206 NFKPVKDYLK
-216 AEMNRFAEKMEFEQA
+216 SEMEHYAELMKFEEA
-231 QLLKDKFHA
+231 QLLKDKFQV
-240 FENYQSKSTVVNTSI
+240 FVNYQSKSTVVHTSI

-266 DKYAYVNYLKIIN
+266 EKHAYTNYLKIIN
-279 GALINSDTVEIEK
+279 GAIINSDTVEIEK

-323 MEVDISDP
+323 IEIDFVDPEVL
-331 DIIITIPQRGDKR
+331 ITIPKRGDKR
-344 QVMELSEKNVKY
+344 HVIELSEKNVKY
-356 FLFQKKKEALNKIK
+356 FLFQKKRETLNKIK
-370 KQTPAERI
+370 RQTPAERI
-378 LKTLQSDLQMDTL
+378 LKTLQSDLQMDKI
-391 PYHIECFDNSNI
+391 PFHIECFDNSNI

-421 KKDYRKFNI
+421 KRDYRKFNI
-430 KTVVGP
+430 KTVIGP

-479 LKELKI
+479 LKELEI
-485 LHKVTVIGIAKK
+485 LDKVTVIGIAKK

-535 FHRDQRSKNALG
+535 FHRNQRSKNALG

-553 EGVGTKTSEK
+553 EGIGIKTSEK
-563 LLKEYKSVARIKEL
+563 LLKKYKSVSRIKEL
-577 AETEIAGIVGNS
+577 AETELADIVGNS
-589 AAKKIVTYFENQKET
+589 AANKIVTYFEKQAINEKVNENKKE
-604 MKVDAEKKKINR
+604 EK
-616 HDL
+616 

>member
-6 YKKISDSIP
+6 YKKLSDSIP

-39 KNRLSSYFGSKKN
+39 KNRLSSYFGNKKH
-52 QAYKTRTLVKNAHH
+52 QTHKTRTMVKNADH

-75 TDALL
+75 TDALI
-80 LENTL
+80 LEATM
-85 IKRYQPRYNVML
+85 IKKYQPRYNVML
-97 KDGKSYVYLCIK
+97 KDGKTYSYICIK
-109 NERFPRVYF
+109 KERFPRVSA
-118 TRFVKKDG
+118 TRQVIKDG
-126 SQYFGPYTSKFRTNI
+126 STYFGPYTSKYNTNI
-141 ILDIIKKL
+141 ILDLIKKL
-149 FQLRTCTLNLNEKA
+149 FQLRTCTLNLNENA

-190 EEYNIKI
+190 KEYNQKI

-206 NFKPVKDYIK
+206 NFKPVKDYLK
-216 AEMNRFAEKMEFEQA
+216 SEMEHYAELMKFEEA
-231 QLLKDKFHA
+231 QLLKDKFQV
-240 FENYQSKSTVVNTSI
+240 FVNYQSKSTVVHTSI
-255 KDLDAF
+255 TDLDAF

-266 DKYAYVNYLKIIN
+266 EKHAYINYLKIIN
-279 GALINSDTVEIEK
+279 GAIINSDTVEIEK

-314 SIAPEIAVP
+314 SIAAEIAVP
-323 MEVDISDP
+323 IEIDFVDPEVL
-331 DIIITIPQRGDKR
+331 ITIPKRGDKR
-344 QVMELSEKNVKY
+344 HVIELSEKNVKY
-356 FLFQKKKEALNKIK
+356 FLFQKKREALNKIK
-370 KQTPAERI
+370 RQTPAERI
-378 LKTLQSDLQMDTL
+378 LKTLQSDLQMDKI
-391 PYHIECFDNSNI
+391 PFHIECFDNSNI

-421 KKDYRKFNI
+421 KRDYRKFNI
-430 KTVVGP
+430 KTVIGP

-447 RRYRRLVAEGESL
+447 RRYRRLVSEGESL

-479 LKELKI
+479 LKELEI
-485 LHKVTVIGIAKK
+485 LDKVTVIGIAKK

-535 FHRDQRSKNALG
+535 FHRNQRSKNALG

-553 EGVGTKTSEK
+553 EGIGVKTSEK
-563 LLKEYKSVARIKEL
+563 LLKKYKSVARIKEL
-577 AETEIAGIVGNS
+577 AETEIADIVGNS
-589 AAKKIVTYFENQKET
+589 TAKKIVTYFEKQAINKKVNENLKE
-604 MKVDAEKKKINR
+604 EK
-616 HDL
+616 

>member
-6 YKKISDSIP
+6 YKKLSDSIP

-39 KNRLSSYFGSKKN
+39 KNRLSSYFGNKKH
-52 QAYKTRTLVKNAHH
+52 QAHKTRTMVKNADH

-80 LENTL
+80 LEATM
-85 IKRYQPRYNVML
+85 IKKYQPRYNVML
-97 KDGKSYVYLCIK
+97 KDGKTYSYICIK
-109 NERFPRVYF
+109 KERFPRVF
-118 TRFVKKDG
+118 ATRQVIKDG
-126 SQYFGPYTSKFRTNI
+126 SIYFGPYTSKYNTNI
-141 ILDIIKKL
+141 ILDLIKKL
-149 FQLRTCTLNLNEKA
+149 FQLRTCTLNLNENA

-190 EEYNIKI
+190 KEYNQKI

-206 NFKPVKDYIK
+206 NFKPVKDYLK
-216 AEMNRFAEKMEFEQA
+216 SEMEHYAELMKFEEA
-231 QLLKDKFHA
+231 QLLKDKFQV
-240 FENYQSKSTVVNTSI
+240 FVNYQSKSTVVHTSI

-266 DKYAYVNYLKIIN
+266 EKHAYINYLKIIN
-279 GALINSDTVEIEK
+279 GAIINSDTVEIEK

-323 MEVDISDP
+323 IEIDFVDPEVL
-331 DIIITIPQRGDKR
+331 ITIPKRGDKR
-344 QVMELSEKNVKY
+344 HVIELSEKNVKY
-356 FLFQKKKEALNKIK
+356 FLFQKKREALNKIK
-370 KQTPAERI
+370 RQTPAERI
-378 LKTLQSDLQMDTL
+378 LKTLQSDLQMDKI
-391 PYHIECFDNSNI
+391 PFHIECFDNSNI

-421 KKDYRKFNI
+421 KRDYRKFNI
-430 KTVVGP
+430 KTVIGP

-479 LKELKI
+479 LKELEI
-485 LHKVTVIGIAKK
+485 LDKVTVIGIAKK

-535 FHRDQRSKNALG
+535 FHRNQRSKNALS

-553 EGVGTKTSEK
+553 EGIGVKTSEK
-563 LLKEYKSVARIKEL
+563 LLKKYKSVSRIKEL
-577 AETEIAGIVGNS
+577 AETELADIVGNS
-589 AAKKIVTYFENQKET
+589 AANKIVTYFEKQAINEKVNENKKE
-604 MKVDAEKKKINR
+604 EK
-616 HDL
+616 

>member
-6 YKKISDSIP
+6 YKKLSDSIP

-39 KNRLSSYFGSKKN
+39 KNRLSSYFGNKKH
-52 QAYKTRTLVKNAHH
+52 QAHKTRTMVKNADH

-80 LENTL
+80 LEATM
-85 IKRYQPRYNVML
+85 IKKYQPRYNVML
-97 KDGKSYVYLCIK
+97 KDGKTYSYICIK
-109 NERFPRVYF
+109 KERFPRVSA
-118 TRFVKKDG
+118 TRQVIKDG
-126 SQYFGPYTSKFRTNI
+126 STYFGPYTSKYNTNI
-141 ILDIIKKL
+141 ILDLIKKL
-149 FQLRTCTLNLNEKA
+149 FQLRTCTLNLNENA

-190 EEYNIKI
+190 KEYNQKI

-206 NFKPVKDYIK
+206 NFKPVKDYLQSEMEHY
-216 AEMNRFAEKMEFEQA
+216 AELMKFEEA
-231 QLLKDKFHA
+231 QLLKDKFQV
-240 FENYQSKSTVVNTSI
+240 FVNYQSKSTVVHTSI

-266 DKYAYVNYLKIIN
+266 EKHAYINYLKIIN
-279 GALINSDTVEIEK
+279 GAIINSDTVEIEK

-323 MEVDISDP
+323 IEIDFVDPEVL
-331 DIIITIPQRGDKR
+331 ITIPKRGDKR
-344 QVMELSEKNVKY
+344 HVIELSEKNVKY
-356 FLFQKKKEALNKIK
+356 FLFQKKREALNKIK
-370 KQTPAERI
+370 RQTPAERI
-378 LKTLQSDLQMDTL
+378 LKTLQSDLQMDKV
-391 PYHIECFDNSNI
+391 PFHIECFDNSNI

-421 KKDYRKFNI
+421 KRDYRKFNI
-430 KTVVGP
+430 KTVIGP

-447 RRYRRLVAEGESL
+447 RRYRRLVSEGESL

-485 LHKVTVIGIAKK
+485 LDKVTVIGIAKK

-535 FHRDQRSKNALG
+535 FHRNQRSKNALG

-553 EGVGTKTSEK
+553 EGIGIKTSEK
-563 LLKEYKSVARIKEL
+563 LLKKYKSVSRIKEL
-577 AETEIAGIVGNS
+577 AETEIADIVGNS
-589 AAKKIVTYFENQKET
+589 AAKKIVTYFEKQAINE
-604 MKVDAEKKKINR
+604 KVNEN
-616 HDL
+616 